1 MLACASCPGVSGSS
15 TERPVSRTGEDDK
28 RVGGREHRS
37 RSDQDGR
44 SANLRGVAA
53 SGAKRPFIRKQDIA
67 VDNESVED
75 YPVSNRQGDRK
86 KPCQSVRRGQ
96 GVRREAFVE
105 YSKWNHFNPAGPLRI
120 T

>member
-1 MLACASCPGVSGSS
+1 MSS
-15 TERPVSRTGEDDK
+15 LPR
-28 RVGGREHRS
+28 
-37 RSDQDGR
+37 
-44 SANLRGVAA
+44 AA

-67 VDNESVED
+67 VDNESAED

-105 YSKWNHFNPAGPLRI
+105 YWKWNQFDQGGHGRVTHPCDTQLAYN
-120 T
+120 